1 MSQKPWLDHIHLP
14 GLPILANRLA
24 ILAIT
29 IPSSIINRPIINRPK
44 AFDCLLQ
51 RAWYPERLGTVVPR
65 ICNLH
70 STRGLLLYTRA
81 PMCRPLLRTP
91 HALHRRLGCRLT
103 TVQPSWSTNKGTMDY
118 IQPRPCLFYPLPQAQ
133 TRQPFRAKTFRTLPE
148 NRLFQDLNPHPPLM
162 HHVLQLSIPV
172 VTNARTSN
180 KLPQLQPQWCFR
192 PPLVA
197 PQFPLPH
204 PNRAT

>member
-1 MSQKPWLDHIHLP
+1 MSQKPWLVHIHLP

-29 IPSSIINRPIINRPK
+29 IPSSIINRPK

-51 RAWYPERLGTVVPR
+51 RAWYPERLRDVAPR
-65 ICNLH
+65 ICKLH

-81 PMCRPLLRTP
+81 PMCRPLLRTS

-118 IQPRPCLFYPLPQAQ
+118 IQPRPRLFYPLPQAQ
-133 TRQPFRAKTFRTLPE
+133 TRQPFRANTLRTLPE
-148 NRLFQDLNPHPPLM
+148 NRLSQDLNLHPSLV

-172 VTNARTSN
+172 VTNARTAN
-180 KLPQLQPQWCFR
+180 KLPQLQPQWYFR
-192 PPLVA
+192 PPFVA

>member
-1 MSQKPWLDHIHLP
+1 MSQKPWLVHIHLP

-29 IPSSIINRPIINRPK
+29 IPRSIINRPK
-44 AFDCLLQ
+44 VFDCLLQ
-51 RAWYPERLGTVVPR
+51 RAWYPERLGAVVPR

-103 TVQPSWSTNKGTMDY
+103 TVQPSWSTSKGTMDY
-118 IQPRPCLFYPLPQAQ
+118 IQPRPRLFYPLPQAP
-133 TRQPFRAKTFRTLPE
+133 TRQLFRANAFCTLPE
-148 NRLFQDLNPHPPLM
+148 NRLPQDLNLHSPL
-162 HHVLQLSIPV
+162 VLQLSIPV
-172 VTNARTSN
+172 VTNAQTSN
-180 KLPQLQPQWCFR
+180 QLPQLQPQRYLR

-197 PQFPLPH
+197 PPFPLPH